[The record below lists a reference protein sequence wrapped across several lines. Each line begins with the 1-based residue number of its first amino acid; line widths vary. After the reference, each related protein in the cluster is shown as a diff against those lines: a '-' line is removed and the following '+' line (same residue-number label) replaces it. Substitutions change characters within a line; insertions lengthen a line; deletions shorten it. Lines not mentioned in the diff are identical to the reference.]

1 MRSERFVWICIIEG
15 LFMWD
20 KFFVFIF
27 FRRCFGMVLFIFKR
41 EYIKKN
47 LRNDEYDLVIIGGGI
62 IGVGIV
68 LDVSERGMKVVLVEM

>member
-1 MRSERFVWICIIEG
+1 
-15 LFMWD
+15 
-20 KFFVFIF
+20 
-27 FRRCFGMVLFIFKR
+27 MVLFIFKR